1 MTQDNADRPRT
12 QAEINRKRDRDME
25 KVMVGM
31 SGGVDSSVAAMLLR
45 DQGFEV
51 MGVTLKLFSDEDIAE
66 AQKEG
71 KTCCALSDVMDAR
84 SVAYR
89 LGFEHLVFNFKDCFR
104 EHVMQ
109 DFADSYLSG
118 RTPNPCIE
126 CNRHVK
132 FDKMLRRALELGY
145 DKIATGHY
153 AVCEYDADRGR
164 WLLKRPADRS
174 KDQTYVLYSLTQEQ
188 LSHTLFPLGGLN
200 KTQVRELAEKA
211 GLVNSDKPDSQDI
224 CFVPDGDYAAF
235 IRRFSGEEPPQ
246 GDFVSTDGKVL
257 GRHKGIINYTIGQ
270 RKGLGV
276 AVGHPLYVVRKDMDA
291 NTVVLG
297 EESDLYTK
305 SLVADDFNLI
315 SVEKLDAPI
324 RVTAKT
330 RYSQKEQPAVVS
342 YLGNGEYMVEFDEPQ
357 RAVTSGQ
364 AVVLYD
370 GDIVV
375 GGGTIK

>member
-1 MTQDNADRPRT
+1 MQM
-12 QAEINRKRDRDME
+12 K

-45 DQGFEV
+45 DRGYEV
-51 MGVTLKLFSDEDIAE
+51 MGVTLKLFSDEDISE

-71 KTCCALSDVMDAR
+71 KTCCALSDVEDAR

-89 LGFEHLVFNFKDCFR
+89 LGFEHLVFNFKDNFR

-109 DFADSYLSG
+109 QFADSYISG

-132 FDKMLRRALELGY
+132 FDKMLRRAQELGY
-145 DKIATGHY
+145 DYIATGHY
-153 AVCEYDADRGR
+153 AVNEYDEERGR
-164 WLLKRPADRS
+164 FLLKRPKDRS

-188 LSHTLFPLGGLN
+188 LSHTLFPLGELE
-200 KTQVRELAEKA
+200 KTQVRELAEAA
-211 GLVNSDKPDSQDI
+211 GLVNSKKPDSQDI
-224 CFVPDGDYAAF
+224 CFVPDGDYAGF
-235 IRRFSGEEPPQ
+235 IRRFTGCETPCGS
-246 GDFVSTDGKVL
+246 FVDMEGNVL
-257 GRHKGIINYTIGQ
+257 GEHKGIINYTIGQ
-270 RKGLGV
+270 RKGLGI
-276 AVGHPLYVVRKDMDA
+276 ALGHPAYVVKKDIAA
-291 NTVVLG
+291 NTVTLG
-297 EESDLYTK
+297 LESDLYTK
-305 SLVADDFNLI
+305 CLIADDFNLI
-315 SVEKLDAPI
+315 SVEKLEAPM

-330 RYSQKEQPAVVS
+330 RYSQKDQPAVVS

-357 RAVTSGQ
+357 RAVTGGQ